1 MIPEIGRTIIPG
13 AAILAFV
20 FLCGDKGDGSK
31 WSAVGD
37 LFSSSPCQ
45 AGSAMIYRRWLI
57 QVLYLYVLF
66 LVWYFVFF
74 LANPYPIR
82 ERPLETE
89 YGYYAVALA
98 GRFCF
103 GAFNFGYFQCRKEPM
118 DRNRSV
124 GGSLDH
130 HQFQNRRGAV
140 RRYNLFAYSA
150 SHPVKGKT
158 ADWIFG
164 TMIQIAI
171 AALFVLLI
179 PWIEKRVSK

>member
-1 MIPEIGRTIIPG
+1 MDQSGQRWEIFLLKPLSGRICT
-13 AAILAFV
+13 
-20 FLCGDKGDGSK
+20 
-31 WSAVGD
+31 
-37 LFSSSPCQ
+37 
-45 AGSAMIYRRWLI
+45 IYRRWLI

-74 LANPYPIR
+74 WQNPYPIR

-89 YGYYAVALA
+89 YGYYAVALLGTILFWSLLTVVISNA
-98 GRFCF
+98 AKSQWIGIGVSAVVWIITNSKTGEALF
-103 GAFNFGYFQCRKEPM
+103 G
-118 DRNRSV
+118 
-124 GGSLDH
+124 
-130 HQFQNRRGAV
+130 
-140 RRYNLFAYSA
+140 RYNLFAYSA